1 MFRRFTFFSLSSY
14 ALENTNEVVEVLHI
28 EEELSIV
35 SQGKETVN
43 MTVDPS
49 KISTGEVKSFIEE
62 KMNIRVNE
70 QRLQL
75 MLSGQNIDENDRL
88 CDIFITAKKV
98 PVIRVVKNDDINKS
112 YEG

>member
-1 MFRRFTFFSLSSY
+1 
-14 ALENTNEVVEVLHI
+14 
-28 EEELSIV
+28 
-35 SQGKETVN
+35 

-70 QRLQL
+70 QRLRP
-75 MLSGQNIDENDRL
+75 MIGGQNIDENDRL
-88 CDIFITAKKV
+88 CDIFITAKQV
-98 PVIRVVKNDDINKS
+98 PVIRVVKNNDINKC

>member
-1 MFRRFTFFSLSSY
+1 
-14 ALENTNEVVEVLHI
+14 
-28 EEELSIV
+28 
-35 SQGKETVN
+35 

-70 QRLQL
+70 QRLRP
-75 MLSGQNIDENDRL
+75 MIGGQNIDENDRL
-88 CDIFITAKKV
+88 CDIFITAKQV
-98 PVIRVVKNDDINKS
+98 PVIRVVKNDDINKC